1 MQARLCTL
9 GVVRSPERA
18 AAPSHCAAHAGG
30 PHGTRAEP
38 QGVGTARGQ
47 CGVVALGVLGFP
59 AEDIRARG
67 CDGPSDFGFLAATG
81 AS

>member
-1 MQARLCTL
+1 MEL
-9 GVVRSPERA
+9 GLSPKVLVR
-18 AAPSHCAAHAGG
+18 HGVNAGLSLS
-30 PHGTRAEP
+30 E
-38 QGVGTARGQ
+38 
-47 CGVVALGVLGFP
+47 VLGFP